1 MEENGIPAKVRQKG
15 QKSKRPDGSVA
26 HWQSDVDRNGR
37 VCDRTNEEVE
47 IGVYVGEG
55 RTGVVI
61 GGNAGVTAGREGT
74 GRI

>member
-26 HWQSDVDRNGR
+26 HRQSDVNGNGR
-37 VCDRTNEEVE
+37 VCNETNKEVE

-55 RTGVVI
+55 RTGDVI